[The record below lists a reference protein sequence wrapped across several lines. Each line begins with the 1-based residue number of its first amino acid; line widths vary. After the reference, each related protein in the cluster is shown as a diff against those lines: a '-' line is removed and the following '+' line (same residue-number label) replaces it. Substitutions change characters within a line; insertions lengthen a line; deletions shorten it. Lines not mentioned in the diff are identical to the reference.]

1 MWPLGMQQVVGAACW
16 GAWPGAA
23 SSPQPGSRA
32 SRWPSPSCL
41 LWAPPGVREGR
52 KRQRAGE
59 SGRGVEGLAQPRPA
73 WLLGGASSS
82 WSPGGGHSAHSPTQR
97 SPRCAHRW
105 LASHPPGIRQQDG
118 SAHFRRC
125 RAQLQEPGQLEQAG
139 VLIVGV
145 ALGSLGFLNCRP
157 GSQGAPPE
165 AVVPPL
171 PQLEAPG
178 GPVWT
183 PSPPSFLILQ
193 VRGQAETLHS

>member
-1 MWPLGMQQVVGAACW
+1 MWPLGMQQAVGAACW

-41 LWAPPGVREGR
+41 LWVPPGVREGR

-59 SGRGVEGLAQPRPA
+59 SGRGVEGLAQPRPT
-73 WLLGGASSS
+73 WFLGEASSS
-82 WSPGGGHSAHSPTQR
+82 W
-97 SPRCAHRW
+97 
-105 LASHPPGIRQQDG
+105 
-118 SAHFRRC
+118 RC

-145 ALGSLGFLNCRP
+145 AMGSLGFLNCRP

-183 PSPPSFLILQ
+183 PSPPPFLILQ

>member
-1 MWPLGMQQVVGAACW
+1 MGC
-16 GAWPGAA
+16 
-23 SSPQPGSRA
+23 
-32 SRWPSPSCL
+32 SRWWGWHAGGRGPGLRLHLSRGVGHRGGL
-41 LWAPPGVREGR
+41 LLPVCCGR
-52 KRQRAGE
+52 HRGCGRGERDRAGE
-59 SGRGVEGLAQPRPA
+59 SGRGVEGLAQPRPT
-73 WLLGGASSS
+73 WFLGEASSS
-82 WSPGGGHSAHSPTQR
+82 WSPGGGHSAFSPTQR